1 MKMTRY
7 LVKSTIVGALGGLL
21 FGFDTAVIAGTTQ
34 QLTTVFH
41 LSSSSLGVTVF
52 SGLVGTVIG
61 ALTAGVLGQRIGGR
75 EALRIMALL
84 YTISALGCAI
94 SWSWSSLLVFRL
106 IGGLGI
112 GGSSVLGPVYIA
124 ELAPA
129 KWRGRMVGLFQIN
142 VVAGIL
148 LAYLSNYLITLLHLG
163 TLQWRW
169 QLGVAGIPA
178 LLFLIMLYGIPRSSR
193 WLVTQNKTDEA
204 LDVLKMMGS
213 PDSEAELRE
222 IMDSIHM
229 ERGMAAEPLFIPRYR
244 LPIFLAVTIGMFNQL
259 SGINAILYY
268 SNSIF
273 AAAGFSQLSGSLQTV
288 LIGAMNFLATL
299 LGMSLIDKVGR
310 KTLLLIGSVG
320 TALCLSG
327 VAAIFF
333 TNTHQNLLV
342 WLLMT
347 YIAFFSI
354 SQGAVI
360 WVYISEVFPNRV
372 RAKGQS
378 LGSSAHWIMN
388 ALISLVFPILAAR
401 SGGIPFVF
409 FAAMMALQFVIVLRF
424 YPEGHL
430 PRTAPTQTRHQLE
443 TKTLRPPSKR
453 GGSYDETHGQDRIAG
468 FTRRGAADLRGRP
481 DRAAGSHQAWHRL
494 PRHPSQPVPGHAV
507 EGAKR
512 GVRPARDCPRDL
524 RALAVSAA
532 RHACLLVAG
541 TPHLAVAIGALSRLF
556 ALALFDERRRSDHIE
571 DEGLSPGQLQRDA
584 HGLALPL
591 RGLADGSRVLRLR
604 PRRDL
609 LLHDRLPCSDLR
621 HDGDEAS
628 PRRRGDAAVGGV
640 VAKPDDL
647 RDERV
652 ELR

>member
-41 LSSSSLGVTVF
+41 LSSFSLGVTVF

-84 YTISALGCAI
+84 YTISALGCAV
-94 SWSWSSLLVFRL
+94 SWNWPSLLAFRL

-288 LIGAMNFLATL
+288 LVGAMNFLATL

-342 WLLMT
+342 WLLMA

-401 SGGIPFVF
+401 SGGVPFVF

-424 YPEGHL
+424 YPETKGI
-430 PRTAPTQTRHQLE
+430 TLE
-443 TKTLRPPSKR
+443 
-453 GGSYDETHGQDRIAG
+453 
-468 FTRRGAADLRGRP
+468 
-481 DRAAGSHQAWHRL
+481 
-494 PRHPSQPVPGHAV
+494 
-507 EGAKR
+507 
-512 GVRPARDCPRDL
+512 
-524 RALAVSAA
+524 
-532 RHACLLVAG
+532 
-541 TPHLAVAIGALSRLF
+541 
-556 ALALFDERRRSDHIE
+556 
-571 DEGLSPGQLQRDA
+571 QLQ
-584 HGLALPL
+584 HKLGIN
-591 RGLADGSRVLRLR
+591 
-604 PRRDL
+604 
-609 LLHDRLPCSDLR
+609 
-621 HDGDEAS
+621 
-628 PRRRGDAAVGGV
+628 
-640 VAKPDDL
+640 
-647 RDERV
+647 
-652 ELR
+652 